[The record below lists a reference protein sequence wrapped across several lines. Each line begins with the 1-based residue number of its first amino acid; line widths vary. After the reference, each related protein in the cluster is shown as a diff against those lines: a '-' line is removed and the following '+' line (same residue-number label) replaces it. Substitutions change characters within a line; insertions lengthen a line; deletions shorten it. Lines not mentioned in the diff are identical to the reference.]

1 MTSSTS
7 IPTSSSTHC
16 SPPTERGRPPD
27 LDSAIGGSVSGVFTL
42 IRLLFLPA
50 KVGVGTTRLGVKAG
64 YRTGRLL
71 GYRRVFVF
79 GVGVAVG
86 LLIAPTP
93 GRELRAKLQALLD
106 ERRGA
111 GGGDLAEK
119 VRYALSHSPRT
130 WHLPQP
136 EVEVVGST
144 AILRGDVPHEVGRVD
159 LERTAAA
166 VSGVVDVDNRVGVSG
181 TDGHQ

>member
-1 MTSSTS
+1 
-7 IPTSSSTHC
+7 
-16 SPPTERGRPPD
+16 
-27 LDSAIGGSVSGVFTL
+27 VFTL

-50 KVGVGTTRLGVKAG
+50 RVGVGSTKLGMKAG

-71 GYRRVFVF
+71 GYRRIFVF

-93 GRELRAKLQALLD
+93 GRELRTKIQQLLD
-106 ERRGA
+106 ERRGR
-111 GGGDLAEK
+111 GDLAEK
-119 VRYALSHSPRT
+119 IRHELSHSPRT

-144 AILRGDVPHEVGRVD
+144 AILRGEVPHEVGRAD

-166 VSGVVDVDNRVGVSG
+166 VAGVIDVDNRVGVSG
-181 TDGHQ
+181 TNGHQ